1 MLIAVLDADVLFPMI
16 LRDTLLRLAAAR
28 MFRLHWSERI
38 LEEMQRNL
46 VKVYGMPAAKAEALR
61 ATMEAAFQD
70 AMVEGWEL
78 SEMAMLNDPK
88 DRHVAA
94 AAATIGA
101 NVIVTSNLR
110 HFRALPNGLRA
121 CSPDQFLSEVLRE
134 APGALLTVL
143 DRQAASYRR
152 PELTVRE
159 LITQL
164 AKVAPRFADRALA
177 LIDQPPSFP
186 PPC

>member
-1 MLIAVLDADVLFPMI
+1 MGAAETRLDVDTFEMPGIVLNMAPK
-16 LRDTLLRLAAAR
+16 RYK
-28 MFRLHWSERI
+28 
-38 LEEMQRNL
+38 RN
-46 VKVYGMPAAKAEALR
+46 P
-61 ATMEAAFQD
+61 
-70 AMVEGWEL
+70 
-78 SEMAMLNDPK
+78 N
-88 DRHVAA
+88 VA
-94 AAATIGA
+94 
-101 NVIVTSNLR
+101 
-110 HFRALPNGLRA
+110 FRALPNGLRA